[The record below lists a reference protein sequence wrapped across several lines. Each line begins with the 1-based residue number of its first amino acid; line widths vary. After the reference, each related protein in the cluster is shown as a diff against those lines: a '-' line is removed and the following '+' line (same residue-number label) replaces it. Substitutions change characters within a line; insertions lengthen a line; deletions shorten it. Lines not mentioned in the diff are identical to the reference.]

1 MVYVVTGL
9 DSGSLARPAS
19 AQGVAWDLMVDPHA
33 ITADGEWWRLLTG
46 AFVHLDPGHLLMNM
60 LLIGLIGRELERAYG
75 TLTMVVS
82 MVLCAVGGGLA
93 VMWLQPDSLVG
104 GASTI
109 GYGMFAMLVGL
120 SLERRTDVRA
130 PLVLIVV
137 NLLYSVTAGG
147 VSLPGHLGGLA
158 AGALVAVVL
167 TVVRRGRGGRSDRA
181 TSSPW
186 SSTDPR

>member
-1 MVYVVTGL
+1 MACLVAYVVTGI

-19 AQGVAWDLMVDPHA
+19 APGVAWDLMVDPVA
-33 ITADGEWWRLLTG
+33 VTGDGQWWRLVTG

-75 TLTMVVS
+75 TFAMVVS

-93 VMWLQPDSLVG
+93 VMWLQPDSVVG

-130 PLVLIVV
+130 PLVLIVI

-158 AGALVAVVL
+158 AGTVIAVVL
-167 TVVRRGRGGRSDRA
+167 TATRRRRA
-181 TSSPW
+181 TSTPW

>member
-1 MVYVVTGL
+1 MAYVVTGV
-9 DSGSLARPAS
+9 DSGSLSRPAS
-19 AQGVAWDLMVDPHA
+19 APGVAWDLMVDPLL
-33 ITADGEWWRLLTG
+33 ITADGQWWRLVTG

-75 TLTMVVS
+75 TFTMVAS
-82 MVLCAVGGGLA
+82 MLFCAVGGGLA
-93 VMWLQPDSLVG
+93 VVWLQPDSVVG

-120 SLERRTDVRA
+120 SLERRTDIRA
-130 PLVLIVV
+130 PIVLIVV
-137 NLLYSVTAGG
+137 NLAYSATAGG

-158 AGALVAVVL
+158 AGAVVAVVL
-167 TVVRRGRGGRSDRA
+167 TAVRRRRA

>member
-1 MVYVVTGL
+1 MAYVVTGV
-9 DSGSLARPAS
+9 DSGSLAQPAS
-19 AQGVAWDLMVDPHA
+19 APGIAGDLMLDPA
-33 ITADGEWWRLLTG
+33 AVTDDGQWWRLVTAAL
-46 AFVHLDPGHLLMNM
+46 VHLDPGHLLMNM

-75 TLTMVVS
+75 TLTMVLS
-82 MVLCAVGGGLA
+82 MVLCALGGGLA
-93 VMWLQPDSLVG
+93 VIWLQPDSVVG
-104 GASTI
+104 GASTV

-120 SLERRTDVRA
+120 SLQRRTDVRA

-158 AGALVAVVL
+158 AGAVIAVVL
-167 TVVRRGRGGRSDRA
+167 TVTRRGRA
-181 TSSPW
+181 TSIPW

>member
-19 AQGVAWDLMVDPHA
+19 AQGVAWDLMGDPHA

-82 MVLCAVGGGLA
+82 MGLCAVGGGLA